1 MGAQEGVAF
10 YLLPNPENIRKAG
23 LGNVIYGALN
33 QSFFTLSLGMGGMEI
48 FGSYIGRERSLAGEA
63 IVVAGLDTFV
73 AIVAGLIVIPACFTY
88 GIEPGA
94 ENYERIAAGNIVPT
108 LSKAFEIESIRAE
121 GVDLQSCAEAY
132 LERIGMSRDEIEM
145 LKSKLGEDYGGLS

>member
-1 MGAQEGVAF
+1 MGAAADE
-10 YLLPNPENIRKAG
+10 
-23 LGNVIYGALN
+23 
-33 QSFFTLSLGMGGMEI
+33 
-48 FGSYIGRERSLAGEA
+48 
-63 IVVAGLDTFV
+63 VVEDYMLTYYNY
-73 AIVAGLIVIPACFTY
+73 Y
-88 GIEPGA
+88 GIEPGT
-94 ENYERIAAGNIVPT
+94 ENYERIAAGNIVPS